1 MTGSKRDCHGVRV
14 DTSVMGSRYCLRD
27 QTMQGGGMEIVDYF
41 GLWEHDRSCDPQ
53 RRTLEE
59 KQDFWRYYA
68 QVYDRHAGETGGS
81 LAQIAAVTEIVE
93 PGSSVLDVGGG
104 TGRFAIPLAQRGCR
118 VTVLDRSEDMLSVL
132 ENSVEEKDVEIDIVH
147 QEWPADLGRQFDT
160 VIAAWSLY
168 WNLDLQ
174 ASLQAMVRQA
184 KKHLIIIDT
193 TGAPTAW
200 DHALAVA
207 RGGRVVASQARHLLF
222 AGGLAQLGIPAE
234 IRLLEEYRVVGET
247 ELEREI
253 GVHGGSKVA
262 AMEFLDAHAVRIR
275 VGWRYR
281 RTVGLVHAQ
290 GKNVPSRSL

>member
-1 MTGSKRDCHGVRV
+1 
-14 DTSVMGSRYCLRD
+14 
-27 QTMQGGGMEIVDYF
+27 MEIIDYF

-59 KQDFWRYYA
+59 EREFWRCYA
-68 QVYDRHAGETGGS
+68 RVYDQHAGETGGS

-132 ENSVEEKDVEIDIVH
+132 ESSAEEKDVEIDVVH
-147 QEWPADLGRQFDT
+147 QEWPADLGCQFDS
-160 VIAAWSLY
+160 VMAPWSLY

-174 ASLQAMVRQA
+174 ASLQAMVRQT

-193 TGAPTAW
+193 TGSPTVW

-207 RGGRVVASQARHLLF
+207 RGGGIVASQARHLLF

-234 IRLLEEYRVVGET
+234 IRVLEEYRVIGET

-253 GVHGGSKVA
+253 DAHGGSKVA
-262 AMEFLDAHAVRIR
+262 AMEYLDTHAVRIR
-275 VGWRYR
+275 SGWRYK
-281 RTVGLVHAQ
+281 RTVGLIHAQ
-290 GKNVPSRSL
+290 GKNIPARNL